1 MNKIEL
7 RVANLDFT
15 SNNEH
20 ELVVEGVV
28 NDGNWSQVL
37 GVRRKFKERIQKGA
51 FTRAIARALQNN
63 GRIDFLSEHDPNRV
77 LSSTV
82 NDSLTLWE
90 DENKGLCM
98 RAVIC
103 PTSWGKDTFQLIKSG
118 IIKSMSFGFNVIE
131 DEWLNTRSD
140 VANRIVKDLHLI
152 EVSAVRNPAYLSSA
166 ISARG
171 MELVEDVEIGGEDNG
186 VQEEQRQ
193 EEEVTPNIVEEVTQT
208 VTEEVKTDVVEEV
221 QTPAG
226 VDNQSNDNQKIDE
239 FMNRMLQQFEQILS
253 SYIPKKT
260 EVNEV
265 QVEEDIKQDIQ
276 QVLEEPK
283 KEEPIEAI
291 NDNNVNNDIPQTENV
306 NVEPIVEKE
315 EQKEEV
321 VNKVNKSEID
331 YAIELLSKYKKIQEL
346 QR

>member
-51 FTRAIARALQNN
+51 FTRAIARVLQNN
-63 GRIDFLSEHDPNRV
+63 GKIDFLSEHDPNKV
-77 LSSTV
+77 LSSTS

-90 DENKGLCM
+90 DETKGLCM

-131 DEWLNTRSD
+131 DEWSNTRSD

-171 MELVEDVEIGGEDNG
+171 MELVEDVQISGEDNG
-186 VQEEQRQ
+186 VQEEA
-193 EEEVTPNIVEEVTQT
+193 TPNIIKEETQT
-208 VTEEVKTDVVEEV
+208 ATEEVKTEPVEEIE
-221 QTPAG
+221 TPAG

-265 QVEEDIKQDIQ
+265 QI
-276 QVLEEPK
+276 
-283 KEEPIEAI
+283 KEEVKQTSEKPIEDI
-291 NDNNVNNDIPQTENV
+291 NDNNVNNDIPQTENI

>member
-37 GVRRKFKERIQKGA
+37 GVRKFKERIQKGA

-63 GRIDFLSEHDPNRV
+63 GRIDFLSEHDPNKV
-77 LSSTV
+77 LSSTS

-90 DENKGLCM
+90 DETKGLCM

-118 IIKSMSFGFNVIE
+118 IIRSMSFGFNVIE
-131 DEWLNTRSD
+131 DEWSNTRSD

-171 MELVEDVEIGGEDNG
+171 MELVEDVEIGGENNG
-186 VQEEQRQ
+186 VQEENRQ
-193 EEEVTPNIVEEVTQT
+193 EEEVIIPVEEKQEET
-208 VTEEVKTDVVEEV
+208 VVETVVEE
-221 QTPAG
+221 TPKSLEE
-226 VDNQSNDNQKIDE
+226 DKLNE
-239 FMNRMLQQFEQILS
+239 FMGKMLQQFEQMLS
-253 SYIPKKT
+253 NYM
-260 EVNEV
+260 
-265 QVEEDIKQDIQ
+265 
-276 QVLEEPK
+276 PK
-283 KEEPIEAI
+283 KEENTVSQVIEEVQEVVKEEPINENNDNETKENLEDI
-291 NDNNVNNDIPQTENV
+291 NDNNENNIEQTENI
-306 NVEPIVEKE
+306 NVEPIVEEKIE
-315 EQKEEV
+315 EKEEV

>member
-51 FTRAIARALQNN
+51 FTRAIARVLQNN
-63 GRIDFLSEHDPNRV
+63 GKIDFLSEHDPNKV
-77 LSSTV
+77 LSSTS

-90 DENKGLCM
+90 DETKGLCM

-131 DEWLNTRSD
+131 DEWSNTRSD

-171 MELVEDVEIGGEDNG
+171 MELVEDVQISGEDNG
-186 VQEEQRQ
+186 VQEEA
-193 EEEVTPNIVEEVTQT
+193 TPNIIKEETQT
-208 VTEEVKTDVVEEV
+208 ATEEVKTEPVEEIE
-221 QTPAG
+221 TPAG

-265 QVEEDIKQDIQ
+265 QV
-276 QVLEEPK
+276 
-283 KEEPIEAI
+283 KEEVKQTSEKPIEDI
-291 NDNNVNNDIPQTENV
+291 NDNNVNNDIPQTENI